1 MEAVKKGLD
10 KVLSWASVA
19 LFIVLVVVVVWQVL
33 VRLVITKIDPGFTA
47 GWTEELAR
55 ITFVWLGFFATALV
69 FSEKGH
75 IAVDFVVRLL
85 PVLGQRIVAIFVQLT
100 ILVFALLLLVWGG
113 WSAAGGAMTQMLS
126 SMPFLSMGQTYL
138 VIPITGVIIAVYSL
152 YHLVAILLN
161 KEDALVGADDEVA
174 AELARVAADESLAA
188 ERAALAE
195 VTKKSKGK
203 EA

>member
-10 KVLSWASVA
+10 KVLAWASVL
-19 LFIVLVVVVVWQVL
+19 LFGVLVFVVVWQVL
-33 VRLVITKIDPGFTA
+33 VRLVIVRIDPGFSA

-85 PVLGQRIVAIFVQLT
+85 PQFGQKVIALLVQVIIAIFA
-100 ILVFALLLLVWGG
+100 LVLLVWGG
-113 WSAAGGAMTQMLS
+113 WSAAQGAMTQSLS

-138 VIPITGVIIAVYSL
+138 VIPITGVIIAFYSL

-161 KEDALVGADDEVA
+161 KEDALASADDEVA
-174 AELARVAADESLAA
+174 AELARVAQDESLAA
-188 ERAALAE
+188 DRAALDA
-195 VTKKSKGK
+195 VKKQNKGK